1 MDKKTTQKVI
11 NLLFQGK
18 FKKALTI
25 LFFLTLLALVQIT
38 FDTGL
43 TSSTQASLIN
53 KGFVKVERVIDGDTF
68 IYSLNGEQK
77 TIRLLGVDTPET
89 VDPRKTVQ
97 CFGKEAS
104 EMTHSLLDGQEV
116 RLEVDPTANDR
127 DFYLREMRYVY
138 LADGTL
144 VNRYLIANGYAHAT
158 PEYKYVFKDEFVNLE
173 KEASINQKGLWD
185 PEACNQ
191 N

>member
-1 MDKKTTQKVI
+1 MDKNTIKKIT

-18 FKKALTI
+18 FKKALAI
-25 LFFLTLLALVQIT
+25 LFFLTLLALVQVT

-43 TSSTQASLIN
+43 TSGTQTSLIN
-53 KGFVKVERVIDGDTF
+53 KGTVKVERVIDGDTF

-77 TIRLLGVDTPET
+77 TVRLLGIDTPEV
-89 VDPRKTVQ
+89 VDPRKPVE
-97 CFGKEAS
+97 CFGKQAS
-104 EMTHSLLDGQEV
+104 AKTHSLLDGQEV
-116 RLEVDPTANDR
+116 RLEVDPTANEHDK
-127 DFYLREMRYVY
+127 YLREMRYVY
-138 LADGTL
+138 LADGTF
-144 VNRYLIANGYAHAT
+144 VNRYLVANGYALST
-158 PEYKYVFKDEFVNLE
+158 PDYLFIFRDEFVNLE